1 MRIGGTSR
9 DSMMTLIPVTVAIF
23 AVLYLLGGPDD
34 ALRAMERG
42 ASDLWLVVSGWF
54 RR

>member
-9 DSMMTLIPVTVAIF
+9 DSSMTLIPLAVAIIV
-23 AVLYLLGGPDD
+23 VLYFLGGPGD
-34 ALRAMERG
+34 ALRQIERG
-42 ASDLWLVVSGWF
+42 ASDTWLAVSGWF